1 MNETIGNRIAK
12 LRKEKMMSQEKM
24 AEQLGVSSQAVSKWE
39 NDISCPDISL
49 LIPLAKLLGVT
60 VDDLLTGNS
69 NEVKLLPTDKRKDLE
84 DLTLR
89 VKMLSSDGDKIR
101 VNLPMMLVKI
111 ALEMGVE
118 IIPNYTDGMDAIKKL
133 DLSKIMELA
142 ERGMIGKIVEME
154 SANGDTMEVVI
165 E

>member
-1 MNETIGNRIAK
+1 M
-12 LRKEKMMSQEKM
+12 
-24 AEQLGVSSQAVSKWE
+24 
-39 NDISCPDISL
+39 
-49 LIPLAKLLGVT
+49 
-60 VDDLLTGNS
+60 DDLLTGNS

-133 DLSKIMELA
+133 DLGKIMELA

-154 SANGDTMEVVI
+154 SANGDTVEVVI